1 MTTSADRI
9 KELQHQ
15 IEAEQYKIANCEHTY
30 CKPYFN
36 SETVK
41 EGYGRV
47 QVGRG
52 SDPWWDYAGYRD
64 VEVDRW
70 TKKCTLCGHEV
81 HTKNTKPIIKGF
93 EPDFK

>member
-1 MTTSADRI
+1 MNSNDRI
-9 KELQHQ
+9 SELQRQ
-15 IEAEQYKIANCEHTY
+15 IEVEKNKIANCNHVYGEPFY
-30 CKPYFN
+30 NP
-36 SETVK
+36 ETVK

-64 VEVDRW
+64 VQVDRW
-70 TKKCTLCGHEV
+70 TKKCTKCGHEV
-81 HTKNTKPIIKGF
+81 HTKTQKPIIKGY